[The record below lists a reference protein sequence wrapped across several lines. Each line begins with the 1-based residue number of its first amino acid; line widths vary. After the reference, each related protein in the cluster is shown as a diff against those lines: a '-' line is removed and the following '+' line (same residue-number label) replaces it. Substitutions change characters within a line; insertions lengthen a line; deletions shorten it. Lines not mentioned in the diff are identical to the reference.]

1 LTTRSCSEKTK
12 KSVSKKAPCKKVK
25 ITKVAEE
32 VRKRKYTKRAPRPS
46 EKITELTEKGVP
58 ETKVQ
63 SVDPESKWVIIE
75 LHEDT
80 FLEEHSDQIERS
92 IREELGPDTEYFI
105 PIYNEKIQGKNAC
118 FVLFEGYIF
127 IQRTD
132 EVIQNIFKLKD
143 ELVRGPL
150 CVNDCLRLVTGQRIN
165 KFKQEMQD
173 KIRALIPEKGQRVT
187 PKVGVFKNLEGE
199 VLSVDKKKLI
209 ALVRFEKPSRI
220 VEAPINI
227 VNLSLL
233 SGGTCSTS

>member
-1 LTTRSCSEKTK
+1 MGESLRRKKYRETTRKAA
-12 KSVSKKAPCKKVK
+12 SKKARVKKTEITEVK
-25 ITKVAEE
+25 APH
-32 VRKRKYTKRAPRPS
+32 KRKYTKRLPKAALSSDTNQS
-46 EKITELTEKGVP
+46 EKRLVLT
-58 ETKVQ
+58 
-63 SVDPESKWVIIE
+63 DPESKWVIVE
-75 LHEDT
+75 LHENT
-80 FLEEHSDQIERS
+80 FLEEHYEQIERFL
-92 IREELGPDTEYFI
+92 EEEFGPDIEHFI

-127 IQRTD
+127 IRRTD
-132 EVIQNIFKLKD
+132 SIIQSIFSLRN
-143 ELVRGPL
+143 EFIRGAL
-150 CVNDCLRLVTGQRIN
+150 FVNNCLRLITGQRIN
-165 KFKQEMQD
+165 RFKQEMQD

-233 SGGTCSTS
+233 